1 MMLFAF
7 ALKLMTNIMYN
18 LKKNDIVELLIE
30 DINNLGAGVSHL
42 EDGRVVFVR
51 GAVTGDKIKAK
62 IIKVNTNFAVARLEE
77 IISPSD
83 FRETECFCSASESCG
98 GCVYRHITYEHEKE
112 IKKNYVKHAFIKAGL
127 PDVIINDVHSTNN
140 TKAYRNKAQYPFA
153 MTKNGIVAGFYASK
167 THNVVPAFDCAL
179 QPKIFGEILRDVC
192 DFANENKLTVY
203 NEETGKGLLRHLYM
217 RIGEQTGQI
226 MLCIVINGENMPCE
240 GKLVELFTEKYN
252 CIASIQINT
261 NVKNTNVVLGDKYR
275 VIYGE
280 RYIEDVLC
288 GVRFRITPE
297 SFYQV
302 NHDGAEILYGL
313 AKEKVIKGH
322 PSKIS
327 LVDMYCGTG
336 TIGLSMADVANEIV
350 GVEIVEGAVECAK
363 VNAKLNGFENAKF
376 YAGDAKDIESLVAS
390 VEAQHGTL
398 NPDVVVL
405 DPPRKGCTPEVIEF
419 LSNRNIKHIVYV
431 SCDADTLARD
441 CKMFSNL
448 GYTIGEVD
456 PVDMFPRTGH
466 IENVVLLARK
476 PIIHNMNLHHL
487 PFEMVK
493 SGKKTIELRLND
505 EKRQLIKIGDK
516 IVFTNTNTKEKLT
529 VTVIKLHK
537 FETFNELYDSLP
549 LLKCGYTDS
558 DISTAHPS
566 DMEVYYSKE
575 KQMTYGVLGIEIECE
590 RK

>member
-1 MMLFAF
+1 MS
-7 ALKLMTNIMYN
+7 NI
-18 LKKNDIVELLIE
+18 KKNDVVELCIE
-30 DINNLGAGVSHL
+30 DINNLGAGVAHL

-77 IISPSD
+77 IILPSVYRD
-83 FRETECFCSASESCG
+83 NECFCMASESCG
-98 GCVYRHITYEHEKE
+98 GCVYRHITYEHEKD
-112 IKKNYVKHAFIKAGL
+112 IKKSYVRHAFIKAGL
-127 PDVIINDVHSTNN
+127 PEVIINDVHSTNN
-140 TKAYRNKAQYPFA
+140 TKSYRNKAQYPFA

-192 DFANENKLTVY
+192 DFANANNFTVY

-217 RIGEQTGQI
+217 RIGEKTGQI
-226 MLCIVINGENMPCE
+226 MLCIVINGDKMPSEN
-240 GKLVELFTEKYN
+240 KFVEFINEKYN
-252 CIASIQINT
+252 CISSIQINSNT
-261 NVKNTNVVLGDKYR
+261 KNTNVVLGDKYR
-275 VIYGE
+275 VIFGE

-302 NHDGAEILYGL
+302 NHDGAEMLYNL
-313 AKEKVIKGH
+313 AKQKATLGFDK
-322 PSKIS
+322 KIS

-336 TIGLSMADVANEIV
+336 TIGLSMADAAHEIV

-363 VNAKLNGFENAKF
+363 INAKINSFENAKF
-376 YAGDAKDIESLVAS
+376 YAGDAKDIESLFDS
-390 VEAQHGTL
+390 VEAQHGVL

-419 LSNRNIKHIVYV
+419 LANRNIKRIVYV

-448 GYTIGEVD
+448 GYSIGQVD

-466 IENVVLLARK
+466 IENVVC
-476 PIIHNMNLHHL
+476 
-487 PFEMVK
+487 
-493 SGKKTIELRLND
+493 IER
-505 EKRQLIKIGDK
+505 
-516 IVFTNTNTKEKLT
+516 V
-529 VTVIKLHK
+529 
-537 FETFNELYDSLP
+537 
-549 LLKCGYTDS
+549 
-558 DISTAHPS
+558 
-566 DMEVYYSKE
+566 
-575 KQMTYGVLGIEIECE
+575 
-590 RK
+590 

>member
-1 MMLFAF
+1 MSFAF

-18 LKKNDIVELLIE
+18 FKKNNTVELLIE

-62 IIKVNTNFAVARLEE
+62 IIKLNTNFAVARLEE

-83 FRETECFCSASESCG
+83 FRENECFCTVSESCG

-127 PDVIINDVHSTNN
+127 PDVVINDVHSTNK

-167 THNVVPAFDCAL
+167 THNVVPAFECAL

-192 DFANENKLTVY
+192 DFANDNKLTVY

-226 MLCIVINGENMPCE
+226 MLCIVINGEKMPCE
-240 GKLVELFTEKYN
+240 SKFVEMFTEKYN
-252 CIASIQINT
+252 CISSIQINS
-261 NVKNTNVVLGDKYR
+261 NIKNTNVVLGDKYR
-275 VIYGE
+275 VISGE
-280 RYIEDVLC
+280 RYIEDILC

-313 AKEKVIKGH
+313 AKEKAMKGNDN
-322 PSKIS
+322 KIS

-336 TIGLSMADVANEIV
+336 TIGLSMADISNEIV

-363 VNAKLNGFENAKF
+363 VNAKLNDFENAKF
-376 YAGDAKDIESLVAS
+376 YAGDAKDIESLFAS

-398 NPDVVVL
+398 NLDVVIL

-419 LSNRNIKHIVYV
+419 LSSRNIKHIVYV

-441 CKMFSNL
+441 CKMFTNL

-466 IENVVLLARK
+466 IENVVCLNRSYN
-476 PIIHNMNLHHL
+476 IHNMNLNSS
-487 PFEMVK
+487 PFDK
-493 SGKKTIELRLND
+493 INSGEKTIELRLND

-516 IVFTNTNTKEKLT
+516 IVFSNKNTQEKLIA
-529 VTVIKLHK
+529 TVINLHK
-537 FETFNELYDSLP
+537 FDTFNELYESLP
-549 LLKCGYTDS
+549 LLKCGYTNS
-558 DISTAHPS
+558 DVDTAKPS
-566 DMEVYYSKE
+566 DMEVYYSIE
-575 KQMTYGVLGIEIECE
+575 KQSRYGVLGIEIECE